1 MKENTIVQFVSF
13 ETTLDSEAFILQW
26 EQYKRSV
33 NSDANVTLQQQALKN
48 GTFKYISQH
57 RSPAGEFQ
65 FVFEKERRSSKSPE
79 VEVRRKQ
86 AGGYSALQIESRNDP
101 HADESKI
108 FVFIIKPEADLDIFR
123 QFSVHGKLNI
133 YEAYYENCEFTY
145 ILELFVKDEYARDV
159 LQQLKILTSFAE
171 AGIYKEC
178 LVQV

>member
-1 MKENTIVQFVSF
+1 MKENIIVQFVSF
-13 ETTLDSEAFILQW
+13 ETTLDSEAFIPQW
-26 EQYKRSV
+26 DQYKRSV
-33 NSDANVTLQQQALKN
+33 KSDKDVTLQQAVLKN

-57 RSPAGEFQ
+57 RCPGGEFQ

-86 AGGYSALQIESRNDP
+86 AGGYSALQLESVNDSE
-101 HADESKI
+101 ADESKL
-108 FVFIIKPEADLDIFR
+108 FVFILKPDTDLDIFR

-133 YEAYYENCEFTY
+133 YEAYYENCEFAY
-145 ILELFVKDEYARDV
+145 ILEFFVKDEYAGDV

-178 LVQV
+178 LVHA